1 MQVRFLRT
9 SNLSI
14 IDYEPDA
21 EGYYDVQEE
30 CYLYMAIE
38 NDRVIKPSTYPL
50 DGYPYIDEQPFKIL
64 VR

>member
-1 MQVRFLRT
+1 MQVRFIRP

-38 NDRVIKPSTYPL
+38 NDRVLKASSLPL
-50 DGYPYIDEQPFKIL
+50 DGYPYINEQPFKIL